1 MMLDAENGLEG
12 QDMSIL
18 HLALQRKKGV
28 VLLVN
33 KWDLVE
39 KDTHTL
45 KEYKEFFENKLGTNQ
60 YIPILFISVHEKQR
74 VHKAME
80 VIQEVYEERKKRI
93 STSKLNQVMLKK
105 IEERPPGMER
115 GTEIKIKYITQLPTK
130 TPAFAFF
137 CNLPKALKPSY
148 KRYLENQIRST
159 FGFKGV
165 PISLVFKKK

>member
-1 MMLDAENGLEG
+1 
-12 QDMSIL
+12 
-18 HLALQRKKGV
+18 
-28 VLLVN
+28 
-33 KWDLVE
+33 
-39 KDTHTL
+39 
-45 KEYKEFFENKLGTNQ
+45 
-60 YIPILFISVHEKQR
+60 
-74 VHKAME
+74 ME

-130 TPAFAFF
+130 TPAFALFG
-137 CNLPKALKPSY
+137 NLPKALKPSY
-148 KRYLENQIRST
+148 KRYLENQIRSS